1 MNLKKPDFWTYDKP
15 NFYAYLLSPISIL
28 IQILSLLKFTNKT
41 KPKIKTIC
49 IGNIYLG
56 GTGKTSLSL
65 KINEIL
71 KTKNIKSCFVKKFYK
86 NQIDEQKILRK
97 KGKLFLSSKR
107 LNALEEAQNEN
118 YDVAILDDGLQDRSI
133 IYDKSIVCFNNLN
146 WIGNGM
152 TIPSGP
158 LRENIKNLKKYN
170 NVFLNGNLENLE
182 NLKNKLL
189 RINPE
194 LIIHVGKYVA
204 LNINE
209 FSRKDNYLVFS
220 GIGNHQTFTS
230 MIKNYELNIKKDI
243 EFPDHY
249 KYSIA
254 DIDNIL
260 KEAKSLNCK
269 ILTTEKDFLRL
280 NYKNL
285 SQINFIKSELKI
297 LDENKLIKSLL

>member
-260 KEAKSLNCK
+260 KEAKSLDCK